1 LAYLPA
7 IKGDVGCADLLSL
20 GVLSSW
26 ERGCSMKLSLIVL
39 TPGKSE
45 GQAIPVT
52 LAQFLIGRDPQCNL
66 RPASALISKRHCA
79 VIVRGE
85 KVFLRDFGS
94 TNGTFVNDQP
104 AKDEV
109 ELRNEDV
116 LKVGP
121 LSFKVRMESS
131 PAIDRP
137 TPPPPTRKPA
147 KGVAD
152 DESAA
157 DMLMSMLDDGPAGT
171 ISRNS
176 GEVPEGST
184 VMDIIAM
191 PDQEGQKTATDKAK
205 EEDKK
210 KANTGNTSVAAKAI
224 LDKYMRRPRG

>member
-1 LAYLPA
+1 
-7 IKGDVGCADLLSL
+7 
-20 GVLSSW
+20 
-26 ERGCSMKLSLIVL
+26 MKLSLVVM
-39 TPGKSE
+39 TPGKSQ
-45 GQAIPVT
+45 GQAIPIN

-79 VIVRGE
+79 VIVRGD
-85 KVFLRDFGS
+85 KAFLRDFGS

-109 ELRNEDV
+109 ELKNEDV

-121 LSFKVRMESS
+121 LSFTVRLEAT
-131 PAIDRP
+131 PTVDRP
-137 TPPPPTRKPA
+137 TPPPPTKKPQKA
-147 KGVAD
+147 SVD

-157 DMLMSMLDDGPAGT
+157 DLLLSMLDDGPGAVLSKT
-171 ISRNS
+171 

-191 PDQEGQKTATDKAK
+191 PGQEGAKSDESKTK
-205 EEDKK
+205 EEEKK

-224 LDKYMRRPRG
+224 LDKYMRRPRS